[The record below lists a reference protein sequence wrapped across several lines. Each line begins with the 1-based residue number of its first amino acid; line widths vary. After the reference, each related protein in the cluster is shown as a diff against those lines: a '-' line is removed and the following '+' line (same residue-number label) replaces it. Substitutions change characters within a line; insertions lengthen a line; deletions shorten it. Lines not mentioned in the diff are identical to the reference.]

1 MYRGPL
7 YGAETVRDIAAFILL
22 HPGHPVC
29 ESLRPSPSRSN
40 KWGVRSQEVAGG
52 PGESLTDRSFFCVLF
67 VPAAL
72 SSSFCVS
79 RAFLSRARP
88 ASSREGGREFGKISD

>member
-52 PGESLTDRSFFCVLF
+52 PGESLTDRSFFLRIVCFQGFHVR
-67 VPAAL
+67 AL
-72 SSSFCVS
+72 PPLGRV
-79 RAFLSRARP
+79 
-88 ASSREGGREFGKISD
+88 GGNLVR